1 MSSPFFGRSRNA
13 LQTKVDDFYL
23 PISLKYA
30 NWNVEIIAKGT
41 FGLVRLAT
49 SKYGEKVAIKTVQK
63 ERATSSSSAISEH
76 DILKQLGQ
84 HKNVVELLGCNILQ
98 EGTIVELCLEYIP
111 YDIFVLN
118 RRFYS
123 TSYTKTSP

>member
-63 ERATSSSSAISEH
+63 ERATSSSSAISEV
-76 DILKQLGQ
+76 GRP
-84 HKNVVELLGCNILQ
+84 
-98 EGTIVELCLEYIP
+98 EGRT
-111 YDIFVLN
+111 D
-118 RRFYS
+118 S
-123 TSYTKTSP
+123 A